1 MRAALERRNRSG
13 VIVTSSRRAFAVAAA
28 TRAWRTLVV
37 LSALGAATGVAWAA
51 PVSLDRTVVRFDA
64 PETGGT
70 SRPQFVFERELAF
83 EARIEALAD
92 SDRAERRSAYL
103 DRHIRS
109 ALERHIAEELLAHLP
124 MDPEPERDE
133 IARRVVAARA
143 ILEQRVGGPDDLTSA
158 ARAEGL
164 DASEVDRLIVR
175 EARASLYLDRMVAP
189 MLEPSEAELREVHR
203 ATSNPFR
210 AQRFDDIADP
220 LRRWFVGQR
229 LEAALGAF
237 YQNARA
243 RVHMVTLAAP

>member
-1 MRAALERRNRSG
+1 VNSASAALFCALSA
-13 VIVTSSRRAFAVAAA
+13 VTAVA
-28 TRAWRTLVV
+28 
-37 LSALGAATGVAWAA
+37 SAA
-51 PVSLDRTVVRFDA
+51 PVTIDRAVVRFDA
-64 PETGGT
+64 PETGGI
-70 SRPQFVFERELAF
+70 SHPQFVFERELAF

-92 SDRAERRSAYL
+92 SDRAERKSAYL

-109 ALERHIAEELLAHLP
+109 ALERHIAEELLSHLP
-124 MDPEPERDE
+124 MDPEPEQSE
-133 IARRVVAARA
+133 IARRVLAARA
-143 ILEQRVGGPDDLTSA
+143 VLEQRVGGAADLATA
-158 ARAEGL
+158 AGAEGL
-164 DASEVDRLIVR
+164 DTAEVDRLVLR

-210 AQRFDDIADP
+210 SQRFDDVAEP

-243 RVHMVTLAAP
+243 RVHIVVLSSP

>member
-1 MRAALERRNRSG
+1 MNTASSALIGALS
-13 VIVTSSRRAFAVAAA
+13 VVSAVA
-28 TRAWRTLVV
+28 
-37 LSALGAATGVAWAA
+37 SAA
-51 PVSLDRTVVRFDA
+51 PVTLDRAVVRFDA
-64 PETGGT
+64 PETGGI
-70 SRPQFVFERELAF
+70 SHPQFVFERELAF

-92 SDRAERRSAYL
+92 PDRAERNSAYL

-109 ALERHIAEELLAHLP
+109 ALERHIAEELLSHLP
-124 MDPEPERDE
+124 MDPQPEQRE
-133 IARRVVAARA
+133 IARRVLAARA
-143 ILEQRVGGPDDLTSA
+143 VLEQRVGGAADLATA

-164 DASEVDRLIVR
+164 DKAEVERIVLR

-210 AQRFDDIADP
+210 SQRFDDVAEP
-220 LRRWFVGQR
+220 LRGWFVGQR

-243 RVHMVTLAAP
+243 RVHIVVISRL

>member
-1 MRAALERRNRSG
+1 LRTFALSAALVVATGAARAAP
-13 VIVTSSRRAFAVAAA
+13 IAI
-28 TRAWRTLVV
+28 
-37 LSALGAATGVAWAA
+37 
-51 PVSLDRTVVRFDA
+51 DRTAVRFDA

-70 SRPQFVFERELAF
+70 GRPQFVFERELAF
-83 EARIEALAD
+83 EARLEALAD
-92 SDRAERRSAYL
+92 SDRIERKGAYL
-103 DRHIRS
+103 DRHIRA

-143 ILEQRVGGPDDLTSA
+143 ILEQRVGGPNELANA
-158 ARAEGL
+158 AREEGL
-164 DASEVDRLIVR
+164 DTSEIERLIVR

-210 AQRFDDIADP
+210 AQKFDEIAEP

-243 RVHMVTLAAP
+243 RVHLVILAAP

>member
-1 MRAALERRNRSG
+1 VRAAR
-13 VIVTSSRRAFAVAAA
+13 FALLTA
-28 TRAWRTLVV
+28 LVV
-37 LSALGAATGVAWAA
+37 TAGAARAA
-51 PVSLDRTVVRFDA
+51 PVTLDRTVVRFDA

-70 SRPQFVFERELAF
+70 GRPQFVFERELAF

-92 SDRAERRSAYL
+92 SDRTERRSAYL
-103 DRHIRS
+103 DRHIRG

-133 IARRVVAARA
+133 VARRLVAARA
-143 ILEQRVGGPDDLTSA
+143 ILEQRVGGPVELVNA
-158 ARAEGL
+158 ARAEGV
-164 DASEVDRLIVR
+164 DAGEVDRIILR

-210 AQRFDDIADP
+210 AQRFDEIAEP
-220 LRRWFVGQR
+220 LRRWFVSQR

-243 RVHMVTLAAP
+243 RVHMVILTAL

>member
-1 MRAALERRNRSG
+1 VKAAS
-13 VIVTSSRRAFAVAAA
+13 
-28 TRAWRTLVV
+28 
-37 LSALGAATGVAWAA
+37 SALLCALSLVPALASAA
-51 PVSLDRTVVRFDA
+51 PVMLDRAIVRFDA
-64 PETGGT
+64 PETGGI
-70 SRPQFVFERELAF
+70 SHPQFVFERELAF

-92 SDRAERRSAYL
+92 SDRTERKGAYL

-109 ALERHIAEELLAHLP
+109 ALERHIAEELLSHLP
-124 MDPEPERDE
+124 MDPEPEQSE
-133 IARRVVAARA
+133 IVRRVVAARA
-143 ILEQRVGGPDDLTSA
+143 VLEQRVGGAADLATA

-164 DASEVDRLIVR
+164 DTAEVERLVLR

-210 AQRFDDIADP
+210 GQKFDEVAEP

-243 RVHMVTLAAP
+243 RVHMVILSAP